1 MHFKCIDVFV
11 KFDLIN
17 SQGKIFGTTGKSLQ
31 LALAF
36 CSVKPFLTKGD
47 V

>member
-17 SQGKIFGTTGKSLQ
+17 SQGKIVGTTGKSRQ
-31 LALAF
+31 LALLQ
-36 CSVKPFLTKGD
+36 CKTISD
-47 V
+47 